1 MATERLVI
9 DASAAVR
16 ATLTSG
22 WNALGDHQILA
33 PSLIWSEAAAAMR
46 QLHYRAEISLEQA
59 KSALESLRQDKIT
72 IVDSSELMLE
82 AFDLARE
89 LGWAKTYDAE
99 FVVLARRLDAPLLT
113 VDARLAATAR
123 RIIRVLP

>member
-1 MATERLVI
+1 
-9 DASAAVR
+9 
-16 ATLTSG
+16 
-22 WNALGDHQILA
+22 
-33 PSLIWSEAAAAMR
+33 MR